1 MLTAYATD
9 AGTVKKINQDSLI
22 IMEARVEENDLEFA
36 AVCDGMGGLKNGEFA
51 SASMSEDLKVW
62 FEKTVA
68 GLPYGGLARKDLIS
82 SLNEAVL
89 WAGRKLRRYREQYGS
104 CGTTVAGVV
113 LYRGRYL
120 CVNVGDSRVYKIGK
134 DGIQQLT
141 HDQTVAQQMFD
152 DGKITKKEAAEHP
165 GQSILLQCV
174 GASAEVVPDYTW
186 GVYREGDTFLLCS
199 DGFRHKYSEKEMRS
213 AFHPG
218 KTASEEEMEKA
229 AKKAIDKVMSR
240 RERDN
245 ITVVLVAAKEQADA

>member
-9 AGTVKKINQDSLI
+9 AGTVKEINQDSCL
-22 IMEARVEENDLEFA
+22 IMEARVEEDDLDFA
-36 AVCDGMGGLKNGEFA
+36 AVCDGMGGLKSGELA
-51 SASMSEDLKVW
+51 STSMAEDLKGW

-82 SLNEAVL
+82 SLNEAIL
-89 WAGRKLRRYREQYGS
+89 WADRKLRRYREQYGE
-104 CGTTVAGVV
+104 CGTTVAGVI

-120 CVNVGDSRVYKIGK
+120 CVNVGDSRVYRIGK

-141 HDQTVAQQMFD
+141 HDQTVAQQMLD
-152 DGKITKKEAAEHP
+152 NGEITKKEAAEHP

-174 GASAEVVPDYTW
+174 GAGGEVVPDYTW
-186 GVYREGDTFLLCS
+186 DVYEEGDTFLICS

-213 AFHPG
+213 AFHTG
-218 KTASEEEMEKA
+218 KTASEDEMKKA
-229 AKKAIDKVMSR
+229 AKKAIDKIKSR
-240 RERDN
+240 GERDN